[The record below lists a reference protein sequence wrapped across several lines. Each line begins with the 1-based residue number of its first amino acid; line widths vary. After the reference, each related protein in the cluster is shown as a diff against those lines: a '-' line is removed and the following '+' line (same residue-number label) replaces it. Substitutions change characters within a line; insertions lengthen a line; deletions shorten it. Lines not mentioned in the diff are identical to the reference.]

1 MIKKLIRQMLTAQIF
16 SALTV
21 SLCLLIDS
29 IVISR
34 FLGEDALASYGYA
47 NPLLLAIGAVGT
59 LLASGIQVVCSKA
72 LGRGNQEEAN
82 SGYSSALAAAACA
95 SLLFVLIVIPAR
107 DFFAG
112 AMGAGR
118 SGTRH
123 ELTADYLAGFAIGA
137 PGSMGALVLVPFLQ
151 MAGQSGLLVAAVLT
165 MTVTDVA
172 LDLINVYM
180 LHWGMFGM
188 GLASALSYYA
198 AMAVAG
204 IYLFSRRC
212 VFRFRPKS
220 IRKRMIL
227 NLFANGVPAG
237 VNMAASVVLVFAMNR
252 MLNGIDPVIGVAA
265 YTVILSIGNAA
276 NCITTGTGGVSLTLS
291 GIFWH
296 EEDRKALR
304 EAIGTLCRTGAA
316 LGLLM
321 CGLLMIFAPAMIS
334 VFIPDAE
341 PTRDAAVLGLR
352 LYGLGLIPCCV
363 NNALKYHYQASGRI
377 LLSEGISLFEGM
389 LFPAVCAFVLG
400 KIFSLTG
407 AWIGFAAGEALTLL
421 SLMLLIRR
429 TTGKPPWKDGA
440 FLLLAKDFGCAE
452 EDTLNLKVSSRE
464 EVAKAARAAGAFCAA
479 RRGSE
484 RECNRIALC
493 VEEMAKNVVEYG
505 FTAGKENHLSVLIL
519 NKEKQWVLRFRDD
532 CKAFDPVAYV
542 PQGEKRSIGIR
553 LVMGITEEAYYT
565 YPMGMNNLVLK
576 VRKEGFPDGE
586 RTFSAEERGA
596 DFIPGGSA

>member
-1 MIKKLIRQMLTAQIF
+1 LIRKLIRQMLTAQIF

-34 FLGEDALASYGYA
+34 FLGEDALAAYGYA

-72 LGRGNQEEAN
+72 LGKGNQEEAN
-82 SGYSSALAAAACA
+82 IGYSSALAAAACA
-95 SLLFVLIVIPAR
+95 SLLFLIVVIPGR
-107 DFFAG
+107 NFFAG
-112 AMGAGR
+112 AMGAGKT
-118 SGTRH
+118 GVRH
-123 ELTADYLAGFAIGA
+123 DLTADYLAGFAIGA

-172 LDLINVYM
+172 LDLIDVYI

-198 AMAVAG
+198 AMVVAG
-204 IYLFSRRC
+204 IYLFNRRC
-212 VFRFRPKS
+212 VFRFRRKN
-220 IRKRMIL
+220 IRKQMIAE
-227 NLFANGVPAG
+227 LFKNGIPAG
-237 VNMAASVVLVFAMNR
+237 VNMAASVVLVYAMNQ
-252 MLNGIDPVIGVAA
+252 MLNAIDREIGVAA
-265 YTVILSIGNAA
+265 YTLILSIGNAA

-296 EEDRKALR
+296 EEDRRALR
-304 EAIGTLCRTGAA
+304 EAVGTLCRTGAA
-316 LGLLM
+316 LGLAM
-321 CGLLMIFAPAMIS
+321 CGVLMAFAPAMIS
-334 VFIPDAE
+334 LFIPEAG

-377 LLSEGISLFEGM
+377 LLSEGISLAEGM
-389 LFPAVCAFVLG
+389 LFPAACAFILG
-400 KIFSLTG
+400 TIFGLTG
-407 AWIGFAAGEALTLL
+407 AWIGFGAGEALTLV
-421 SLMLLIRR
+421 SLGILIRR
-429 TTGKPPWKDGA
+429 TTGKQPWKDGA
-440 FLLLAKDFGCAE
+440 YLLLGKDFGCAE
-452 EDTLNLKVSSRE
+452 EDTLNLQVYSRDD
-464 EVAKAARAAGAFCAA
+464 VAKASRAADEFCMK
-479 RRGSE
+479 RGGSE
-484 RECNRIALC
+484 RESKRVGLC

-505 FTAGKENHLSVLIL
+505 FTPERENHLSVLIL

-532 CKAFDPVAYV
+532 CKGFDPVAYV
-542 PQGEKRSIGIR
+542 PKEGERSIGIR

-576 VRKEGFPDGE
+576 VKKD
-586 RTFSAEERGA
+586 AA
-596 DFIPGGSA
+596 